1 MKMTTAA
8 KRADDVQA
16 YTQLLREIHKDLRS
30 QHPEWIQPNGESPIC
45 DSYESRLAEL
55 LDLFSTNER
64 NKNGNFVIAARMV

>member
-1 MKMTTAA
+1 MKMTTA
-8 KRADDVQA
+8 KVPA
-16 YTQLLREIHKDLRS
+16 YTQLLREMHEALRS
-30 QHPEWIQPNGESPIC
+30 QNPEWIQQDGDSPIC